1 MVINFQ
7 KYLNSMNLKKTA
19 PLFIIFI
26 LLTILFISIKSM
38 LEKYGL
44 DRNVLLIANVLF
56 FILGIITFIIQQKAL
71 QNSNPNVFIRSVMS
85 VMMMKMFVCILAVL
99 IYVLSMRDSYSTSS
113 IFASVF
119 LYFVYLMV
127 EVSVLIKLN
136 NQKNA

>member
-1 MVINFQ
+1 
-7 KYLNSMNLKKTA
+7 MNLKKTA